1 MVKGEK
7 ISERNS
13 KEKSYFKKKLFQN
26 ENNE

>member
-13 KEKSYFKKKLFQN
+13 KEKAYLKKKIVSK
-26 ENNE
+26 